1 MLLLLLGW
9 CPKIPIGTQRISNST
24 SPSAFLILWFNV
36 IEITSAKFSGR
47 AQIPPAVDG
56 EILFDS
62 NWSIARLIRVQLMLF
77 KGHCK
82 RSCRSY
88 CRPWI
93 CGSGS
98 ESNSAS
104 RFQKNDIF
112 FCRLRM
118 FLWSSLILGR
128 RTFCKARFLFV
139 LHPRDHL
146 ARVIT
151 VLFVCAMEDWF
162 SAPTPLSDSTPQKLS
177 SGSKDAGCWCMQVWL
192 S

>member
-1 MLLLLLGW
+1 MFSSCYSKVTVKEAAVLIVDLGSVDLAA
-9 CPKIPIGTQRISNST
+9 KVIQR
-24 SPSAFLILWFNV
+24 P
-36 IEITSAKFSGR
+36 
-47 AQIPPAVDG
+47 
-56 EILFDS
+56 DS
-62 NWSIARLIRVQLMLF
+62 NKMTF
-77 KGHCK
+77 
-82 RSCRSY
+82 
-88 CRPWI
+88 
-93 CGSGS
+93 
-98 ESNSAS
+98 
-104 RFQKNDIF
+104 F